1 MNGYTNHQS
10 TMVNQ
15 MKRLSILGST
25 GSVGRNVLRV
35 ADQFRERFSVTAL
48 TAGRN
53 IELLAEQVMHF
64 TPEVVVVLDED
75 LARQLKKMVT
85 AERHLEILH
94 GLDGYR
100 AAAALNSADLVVSA
114 MVGSAGLL
122 PTIAAIEAGKTVA
135 LANKE
140 SLVMAGEL
148 VMDTARKKGVSIIP
162 VDSEHSAIF
171 QCLAGHR
178 RQDLK
183 QIILTAS
190 GGPLLDKSA
199 EELDGITPEMALCHP
214 TWKMGPKITIDS
226 ATLMNKGLEVIEA
239 KWLFDVPLELIRVMI
254 HPESVIHSMVVYQD
268 GSVIAQL
275 SSPDMRVPIAYALS
289 YPERLPLELPLPDF
303 VDIGSLTF
311 REPDLEKFPCLA
323 LALEACRIG
332 MTMPAVLSAANEAA
346 VDAFLSH
353 RIGLRRIGEVV
364 EYVMAKHKPIPNPDL
379 SDILSAA
386 DWARLTAGEGTRLPS
401 PPTVYSLCASEPGNG
416 GQV

>member
-1 MNGYTNHQS
+1 
-10 TMVNQ
+10 

-35 ADQFRERFSVTAL
+35 VDQFPERFSVAVL
-48 TAGRN
+48 AAGRN
-53 IELLAEQVMHF
+53 VGLLAEQVMRF
-64 TPEVVVVLDED
+64 TPEVAVILNED
-75 LARQLKKMVT
+75 LAGQLKRMVMG
-85 AERHLEILH
+85 ARRLEILH

-100 AAAALNSADLVVSA
+100 AAATLTSADLVVSA

-122 PTIAAIEAGKTVA
+122 PTMAAIEAGKSVA

-148 VMDTARKKGVSIIP
+148 VMGTARRNGVSIIP

-178 RQDLK
+178 RQDLE

-190 GGPLLDKSA
+190 GGPFLDKST
-199 EELDGITPEMALCHP
+199 EDFDGITPEMALCHP

-239 KWLFDVPLELIRVMI
+239 KWLFDVPLEVIQIMI
-254 HPESVIHSMVVYQD
+254 HPESVIHSMVVYRD
-268 GSVIAQL
+268 SSVIAQL
-275 SSPDMRVPIAYALS
+275 GLPDMRVPIAYALS
-289 YPERLPLELPLPDF
+289 YPERLPLGLPAPDF
-303 VDIGSLTF
+303 VNIGSLTF

-323 LALEACRIG
+323 LALEACTIG
-332 MTMPAVLSAANEAA
+332 KTMPAVLSAANEVA
-346 VDAFLSH
+346 VDAFLNY

-364 EYVMAKHKPIPNPDL
+364 QQVMGKHKPVSSPGL
-379 SDILSAA
+379 SDILESAA
-386 DWARLTAGEGTRLPS
+386 WARRTAEEGL
-401 PPTVYSLCASEPGNG
+401 
-416 GQV
+416 

>member
-1 MNGYTNHQS
+1 
-10 TMVNQ
+10 
-15 MKRLSILGST
+15 
-25 GSVGRNVLRV
+25 
-35 ADQFRERFSVTAL
+35 
-48 TAGRN
+48 
-53 IELLAEQVMHF
+53 
-64 TPEVVVVLDED
+64 
-75 LARQLKKMVT
+75 
-85 AERHLEILH
+85 
-94 GLDGYR
+94 LDGYR
-100 AAAALNSADLVVSA
+100 TAATLDPADLVVSA

-122 PTIAAIEAGKTVA
+122 PTIAGIEAGKPVA

-148 VMDTARKKGVSIIP
+148 VMGTARKKGVSVIP

-190 GGPLLDKSA
+190 GGPFLDKSP
-199 EELDGITPEMALCHP
+199 EDLDGITTEMALSHP
-214 TWKMGPKITIDS
+214 TWEMGPKITIDS

-239 KWLFDVPLELIRVMI
+239 KWLFDVPLELIQVMI
-254 HPESVIHSMVVYQD
+254 HPQSVIHSMVAYQD

-275 SSPDMRVPIAYALS
+275 GLPDMRVPIAYALS
-289 YPERLPLELPLPDF
+289 YPERLPLGLPAPDF

-311 REPDLEKFPCLA
+311 REPDLARFPCLA

-332 MTMPAVLSAANEAA
+332 KTMPAVLSSANEVA
-346 VDAFLSH
+346 VYAFLNQ

-364 EYVMAKHKPIPNPDL
+364 QQVMSKHEPVSNPGL
-379 SDILSAA
+379 SDILGAA
-386 DWARLTAGEGTRLPS
+386 AWARRTAEEVARLPS
-401 PPTVYSLCASEPGNG
+401 PPTEYSLCASEPGNG

>member
-1 MNGYTNHQS
+1 
-10 TMVNQ
+10 

-35 ADQFRERFSVTAL
+35 VDQFPERFSVAGL
-48 TAGRN
+48 AAGRN
-53 IELLAEQVMHF
+53 VGLLAEQVMRF
-64 TPEVVVVLDED
+64 GPDVAVMLDEG
-75 LARQLKKMVT
+75 LAGQLKETVIG
-85 AERHLEILH
+85 AGNVEILH

-100 AAAALNSADLVVSA
+100 AAAAMGSADIVVSA

-122 PTIAAIEAGKTVA
+122 PTMAAIEAGKPIA

-140 SLVMAGEL
+140 SLVMAGEI
-148 VMDTARKKGVSIIP
+148 VMGTAQKKGVSIIP

-171 QCLAGHR
+171 QCLAGQR

-183 QIILTAS
+183 HIILTAS
-190 GGPLLDKSA
+190 GGPFLGKSA
-199 EELDGITPEMALCHP
+199 EDLDAITPETALCHP

-239 KWLFDVPLELIRVMI
+239 KWLFDVPLELIQVVI

-268 GSVIAQL
+268 GSVMAQL
-275 SSPDMRVPIAYALS
+275 GLPDMRVPIAYALS
-289 YPERLPLELPLPDF
+289 HPERLPLGLPQPDF

-311 REPDLEKFPCLA
+311 REPNLERFPCLA

-332 MTMPAVLSAANEAA
+332 MTMPAVLSAANEVA
-346 VDAFLSH
+346 VDAFLNY

-364 EYVMAKHKPIPNPDL
+364 QQVMSKHKPVTSPSL
-379 SDILSAA
+379 SDILGAA
-386 DWARLTAGEGTRLPS
+386 AWARR
-401 PPTVYSLCASEPGNG
+401 TVEEA
-416 GQV
+416 V